1 MEMLVEGKVDRAYVN
16 YVKEAPT
23 KGASAASVA
32 PVSARSK
39 PGWASRDKKEKSK
52 STGVCGAGEKALR
65 VCRQREN
72 NRGEGYDS
80 VFRMKR
86 WQVTC

>member
-1 MEMLVEGKVDRAYVN
+1 MVAVFASARWVPVVKDLMEMLVDGKVDRAYVN

-52 STGVCGAGEKALR
+52 STGGCER
-65 VCRQREN
+65 V
-72 NRGEGYDS
+72 
-80 VFRMKR
+80 F
-86 WQVTC
+86 